1 MPRANQSCN
10 GCVTTSDSGGTSR
23 SPCYHKVFI
32 PSTLPPVTGFL
43 SLKMRTLLLIF
54 ACVGIGYGIAYFE
67 FKKRTSGVKNIMG
80 AEADMKAAI
89 EKAKISPSKPG
100 KIEVVGGPELDFG
113 TMRLGTE
120 RAHKFVFRNVGNAPV
135 QLEYKAA
142 SCKCTVGKLDLKSLQ
157 PGEETFV
164 EMKWLAEGLL
174 ADFAQTATIA
184 TDAID
189 QEEIKLTI
197 RGKIGQAHVFDPGLA
212 DFRTILSG
220 DDNELKGKLYSF
232 EESLIEISSTR
243 WSDLSLN
250 NKIACVMEDARKL
263 EKGEVPEFAE
273 ARYCM
278 NFTVHVKRGIPAGP
292 FTGNMIFMKKS
303 SDPEK
308 PEETINFPV
317 QGRVV
322 SPVRVIAS
330 PDYNEDKNVL
340 DLGTA
345 KSDVGLK
352 RSFVLAVKNE
362 DAADIQLKLG
372 RVSPEKAEKV
382 VKVTITEAKVT
393 AKQKMFSVTLEIP
406 PGLPPTEFLGA
417 YSKDFAKI
425 VLETNMESA
434 PQFPMYFKFR
444 ITE

>member
-1 MPRANQSCN
+1 MSFL
-10 GCVTTSDSGGTSR
+10 TTDHRPLTTTIMFELKSL
-23 SPCYHKVFI
+23 HK
-32 PSTLPPVTGFL
+32 
-43 SLKMRTLLLIF
+43 
-54 ACVGIGYGIAYFE
+54 
-67 FKKRTSGVKNIMG
+67 
-80 AEADMKAAI
+80 EAVPAAL
-89 EKAKISPSKPG
+89 EKAKTAPSKPG
-100 KIEVVGGPELDFG
+100 KIEVVGGTELDFG

-120 RAHKFVFRNVGNAPV
+120 RAHKFVFRNVGDAPV
-135 QLEYKAA
+135 RLEYKTA
-142 SCKCTVGKLDLKSLQ
+142 SCKCTVGKLDQKSLQ

-164 EMKWLAEGLL
+164 ELKWLAEGVLS
-174 ADFAQTATIA
+174 DFSQSATIA

-220 DDNELKGKLYSF
+220 DENEFKAKLYSF
-232 EESLIEISSTR
+232 EEAPLEIDSTR
-243 WSDLSLN
+243 WSDLTLN
-250 NKIACVMEDARKL
+250 GKITCVTENVRKL

-273 ARYCM
+273 ARSCM
-278 NFTVHVKRGIPAGP
+278 NFTIYVKRGIPSGP
-292 FTGNMIFMKKS
+292 FTGNMIFMKKLTN
-303 SDPEK
+303 PEK
-308 PEETINFPV
+308 AEETISFPV

-322 SPVRVIAS
+322 SPIRVIAS
-330 PDYNEDKNVL
+330 PDYNEEKNVL

-352 RSFVLAVKNE
+352 KSFVLAVKKE

-372 RVSPEKAEKV
+372 RVSPEKAEKA

-417 YSKDFAKI
+417 YSKDFGKI